1 MADELDTSNKFMVGV
16 SGAHIVML
24 RPPRGSITKD
34 DALNLAAWLVA
45 LADDTPPHKFLSV
58 MEAVQNT

>member
-1 MADELDTSNKFMVGV
+1 MADEFDTSNKFMVGV

-24 RPPRGSITKD
+24 RPPRGSITKE

-45 LADDTPPHKFLSV
+45 LADEGDKFPAQL
-58 MEAVQNT
+58 EAVQNT